1 MAATMDMSL
10 DDIIKKNRERGRGRG
25 RASRGRGRGLA
36 RSFNNGRMS
45 GPYHRGPLSVNA
57 RPSKYSIAKASSKL
71 WMVYAYDSEPSRSD
85 MTASLDGK
93 IMMDPPVMCGISS
106 VRELVSPSSW
116 CFCKGVPSLNFR
128 TGAPTYIIS
137 LPSRRVRSLPW
148 QHDLLE
154 DSIRAAGITGV
165 EVGTKIYVSNLD
177 YGVTN
182 EDIRVQLKLYEL
194 FAEVGDL
201 KRYAVHYDK
210 DGRSSGSAEVL
221 YTRRSDAFGAL
232 KKYNNV
238 LLDGKPMKIEI
249 VGANPV
255 VPISARMNVTGANGK
270 KKRTFAM
277 IPGLGGGR
285 GAAVNNR
292 GSGWGRDAQGLDRDL
307 VLIKF
312 WMLGGQAG
320 IRGMRRVLVE
330 MPLSRIKWN
339 RELRRNKMKD

>member
-25 RASRGRGRGLA
+25 RASRGRGRGPA

-45 GPYHRGPLSVNA
+45 GPVRRGPLSVNA
-57 RPSKYSIAKASSKL
+57 RPSKYSTAK
-71 WMVYAYDSEPSRSD
+71 
-85 MTASLDGK
+85 
-93 IMMDPPVMCGISS
+93 
-106 VRELVSPSSW
+106 
-116 CFCKGVPSLNFR
+116 
-128 TGAPTYIIS
+128 
-137 LPSRRVRSLPW
+137 PSRRVRSLPW

-182 EDIRVQLKLYEL
+182 EDIREL
-194 FAEVGDL
+194 FAEIGDL

-221 YTRRSDAFGAL
+221 YTRRSDAFGAF

-277 IPGLGGGR
+277 ISGLGGGR

-292 GSGWGRDAQGLDRDL
+292 GFGVHSRRQGGGDISNGTRNGRGRAPGRGRGRGRGRGKNQPGEKSVDELD
-307 VLIKF
+307 K
-312 WMLGGQAG
+312 
-320 IRGMRRVLVE
+320 
-330 MPLSRIKWN
+330 
-339 RELRRNKMKD
+339 ELESYHAEAMQT

>member
-1 MAATMDMSL
+1 
-10 DDIIKKNRERGRGRG
+10 
-25 RASRGRGRGLA
+25 
-36 RSFNNGRMS
+36 MS
-45 GPYHRGPLSVNA
+45 GPVRRGPLSVNA
-57 RPSKYSIAKASSKL
+57 RPSKYSTAK
-71 WMVYAYDSEPSRSD
+71 
-85 MTASLDGK
+85 
-93 IMMDPPVMCGISS
+93 
-106 VRELVSPSSW
+106 
-116 CFCKGVPSLNFR
+116 
-128 TGAPTYIIS
+128 
-137 LPSRRVRSLPW
+137 PSRRVRSLPW

-182 EDIRVQLKLYEL
+182 EDIREL
-194 FAEVGDL
+194 FAEIGDL

-221 YTRRSDAFGAL
+221 YTRRSDAFGAF

-270 KKRTFAM
+270 KKRAFAM

-292 GSGWGRDAQGLDRDL
+292 GFGVHSHRQGGGDISKGTRNGRGRAPGRGRGRGKNQPGEKSVDELD
-307 VLIKF
+307 K
-312 WMLGGQAG
+312 
-320 IRGMRRVLVE
+320 
-330 MPLSRIKWN
+330 
-339 RELRRNKMKD
+339 ELESYHAEAMQT